1 MIRRLVHMSFK
12 PERVSDFLAI
22 FEESCEQIRRFP
34 GCCEVTLLQR
44 EDRPTCF
51 TTYSLWD
58 DDTSLQ
64 AYRQSELFRA
74 TWARVKVLFDAPP
87 AATSHRIVRHLD

>member
-12 PERVSDFLAI
+12 PERVADFLAI
-22 FEESCEQIRRFP
+22 FEESCEQIRGFS

-58 DDTSLQ
+58 DDASLQ

-87 AATSHRIVRHLD
+87 TATSHRIVRHLD

>member
-12 PERVSDFLAI
+12 PGGVTDFLAI
-22 FEESCEQIRRFP
+22 FEESCEQIRGFP

-44 EDRPTCF
+44 EDRPNCF

-58 DDTSLQ
+58 DDASLQ
-64 AYRQSELFRA
+64 AYRQSELFRV

-87 AATSHRIVRHLD
+87 TAASHRVVRHLD